1 MYPFGLVAEIL
12 TGDLDHKAFSGLSN
26 IFFKVSL

>member
-12 TGDLDHKAFSGLSN
+12 TGDLAHKTFSGLAN
-26 IFFKVSL
+26 ILSRVSL